1 MVLEPSVQSKDTIVR
16 YHDGLASSNAVLDL
30 AGGKDT
36 VAIHGERIS
45 VVNGSR
51 KKGEGMRLYANVNIP
66 ERKKRMTKKSFYKT
80 SGLVGRAVVF
90 EGEVQ
95 SKKSKE

>member
-45 VVNGSR
+45 VVNGSK
-51 KKGEGMRLYANVNIP
+51 KKGETGKRLYANVNIQNGRK
-66 ERKKRMTKKSFYKT
+66 ERQRNLFYKR
-80 SGLVGRAVVF
+80 VDR
-90 EGEVQ
+90 
-95 SKKSKE
+95 